1 MNRPFDLFVV
11 AAYLAGMAAL
21 GMRFSRRQA
30 STENYFVAKRSLP
43 GWAMGMSMLATMISS
58 VTFVAYP
65 GSSYAGDWSLLVPGF
80 LLILTLPLVA
90 KVVIPF
96 YREEVGM
103 SAYEYFQNR
112 FGRPARL
119 YASAAFSLAHF
130 SKMGFVLYL
139 MALTIASMTGWDIQ
153 VVIVSVAVVML
164 LYTVVGG
171 IEAVVWTDVVQG
183 FVMWIGIA
191 VALGFLL
198 FLPPGG
204 PAAVFSIAAQN
215 AKFSLG
221 ALAWDWSRPTIP
233 VAILYGLFWYGQR
246 YVADQTMVQ
255 RYLLAKSDRAALRGV
270 TLGAMLCVPV
280 WALFMLIG
288 TSVWA
293 FFQLTGES
301 IPGTITKADQMFP
314 YFLSAHLPPGVLGLL
329 LAALTGAAMT
339 MLASDLNSM
348 ASVATEDFYRTFRPR
363 STDRERLR
371 AGKVIVVGVGLLN
384 ILTALALVQSKGS
397 ALSMWFAVSAIASG
411 GLAGLFLL
419 AFLLARATRTG
430 VYAGIAASTAFTIWA
445 ILTKSAKPFV
455 DLQSLNFPF
464 DELTIGAFGNIVL
477 FLVGA
482 AVSYLT
488 PSNNTS
494 ATSDPDAGTVW
505 HWLRKRRQAEK
516 PNSPAPSST
525 SA

>member
-1 MNRPFDLFVV
+1 MNRWIDLIVV
-11 AAYLAGMAAL
+11 AVYLALMAAL
-21 GMRFSRRQA
+21 GMYFSRRQT
-30 STENYFVAKRSLP
+30 STETYFVAKRSVP

-65 GSSYAGDWSLLVPGF
+65 GSSYAGNWSLLVPGF
-80 LLILTLPLVA
+80 LIVATLPLVA

-96 YREEVGM
+96 YREEVGV
-103 SAYEYFQNR
+103 SAYEYFQKR

-139 MALTIASMTGWDIQ
+139 MALTISAMTGWNITA
-153 VVIVSVAVVML
+153 VIVSVAVIMVF
-164 LYTVVGG
+164 YTVLGG

-198 FLPPGG
+198 FLPSGG
-204 PAAVFSIAAQN
+204 PAAVFSIAGQN
-215 AKFSLG
+215 GKFSLG
-221 ALAWDWSRPTIP
+221 DWAWDWSRPTIP

-255 RYLLAKSDRAALRGV
+255 RYLLAKSDGAALRGV
-270 TLGAMLCVPV
+270 SLGALLCVPV

-288 TSVWA
+288 TSVWS
-293 FFQLTGES
+293 FFKLSGEA
-301 IPGTITKADQMFP
+301 IPKTITKADQMFP
-314 YFLSAHLPPGVLGLL
+314 YFLSAHLPHGMLGLL

-348 ASVATEDFYRTFRPR
+348 ASVATEDFYRAARPR
-363 STDRERLR
+363 ATDRERLR
-371 AGKVIVVGVGLLN
+371 AAKVIVIVVGLLN
-384 ILTALALVQSKGS
+384 AVTALALVHSKGS
-397 ALSMWFAVSAIASG
+397 VLSMWFAVSAIASG

-430 VYAGIAASTAFTIWA
+430 AYAGIVASMLFTVWA
-445 ILTKSAKPFV
+445 VLTKGAKPIVNLEPF
-455 DLQSLNFPF
+455 NFPF
-464 DELTIGAFGNIVL
+464 DELTIGAFGNITL
-477 FLVGA
+477 FVIGV
-482 AVSYLT
+482 AVSLLT
-488 PSNNTS
+488 
-494 ATSDPDAGTVW
+494 AGRPDGEEAGTLW
-505 HWLRKRRQAEK
+505 HWLRTRQERRAVSVER
-516 PNSPAPSST
+516 
-525 SA
+525 

>member
-1 MNRPFDLFVV
+1 MNRWIDLIVV
-11 AAYLAGMAAL
+11 AAYLALMAAL
-21 GMRFSRRQA
+21 GMRFSQRQT
-30 STENYFVAKRSLP
+30 STENYFVAKRSVP

-65 GSSYAGDWSLLVPGF
+65 GSSFAGNWSLLVPGF
-80 LLILTLPLVA
+80 LVVATLPLVA

-103 SAYEYFQNR
+103 SAYEYFQKR

-119 YASAAFSLAHF
+119 YASAAFSVAHF

-139 MALTIASMTGWDIQ
+139 MALTISSMTGWNI
-153 VVIVSVAVVML
+153 VAVIIIVAAIMV
-164 LYTVVGG
+164 LYTVIGG

-198 FLPPGG
+198 FLPAGG
-204 PAAVFSIAAQN
+204 PGAVFSIAAQN
-215 AKFSLG
+215 GKFSLG
-221 ALAWDWSRPTIP
+221 DPSWEWSRPTIP

-270 TLGAMLCVPV
+270 SLGAILCVPV

-293 FFQLTGES
+293 FFKLSGEA
-301 IPGTITKADQMFP
+301 IPKTITKADQMFP
-314 YFLSAHLPPGVLGLL
+314 YFLSAHLPHGMLGLL
-329 LAALTGAAMT
+329 LAALAGAAMT
-339 MLASDLNSM
+339 MLAGDLNSL
-348 ASVATEDFYRTFRPR
+348 ASVATEDFYRAARPH

-371 AGKVIVVGVGLLN
+371 AAKTIVIVGGLLN
-384 ILTALALVQSKGS
+384 AVTALALVQSKGS

-419 AFLLARATRTG
+419 AFLIARAAS
-430 VYAGIAASTAFTIWA
+430 VHAYAGIVASTVFTVWA
-445 ILTKSAKPFV
+445 VLTKGAKPIV
-455 DLQSLNFPF
+455 NMGSLNFPF
-464 DELTIGAFGNIVL
+464 DELTIGAFGSIIL
-477 FLVGA
+477 FVVAMA
-482 AVSYLT
+482 ATFVT
-488 PSNNTS
+488 
-494 ATSDPDAGTVW
+494 ARGKAPDAGTLW
-505 HWLRKRRQAEK
+505 HWLRTRHVRTAR
-516 PNSPAPSST
+516 
-525 SA
+525 SAV